1 MIIYIYMIMIYNIK
15 CIKIKIAIAHM
26 KTFLL
31 RTGNS
36 VILSDRVNDK
46 RKIEKFSNHI
56 LYTQRET

>member
-1 MIIYIYMIMIYNIK
+1 MYKDLNCDSAYEN
-15 CIKIKIAIAHM
+15 
-26 KTFLL
+26 LRL

>member
-1 MIIYIYMIMIYNIK
+1 MIYNIK
-15 CIKIKIAIAHM
+15 CIKIKIAIAHT

>member
-1 MIIYIYMIMIYNIK
+1 MIYNIK

-31 RTGNS
+31 MTGNS